1 MSAIHLIKK
10 DKPNLPEITPVKEMG
25 DGIFSSG
32 NWYLSMRTAR
42 ELINGRIYFHKTQTG
57 PSFEGGTIIKVEP
70 SKSPK
75 RIVFYFRHDEE
86 CIRFFTPREGWSVE
100 MKLVP

>member
-10 DKPNLPEITPVKEMG
+10 DDSRLPKITLIDEREQ
-25 DGIFSSG
+25 IFSSG
-32 NWYLSMRTAR
+32 NWFLSKRTAS
-42 ELINGRIYFHKTQTG
+42 ELINGRIYFHKTQDG
-57 PSFEGGTIIKVEP
+57 PSFDGGTIIKVES

-75 RIVFYFRHDEE
+75 RFVFYFRKNED
-86 CIRFFTPREGWSVE
+86 CIDVVTPRKGWSVE